1 MEIVQS
7 CKESDELSDMNQ
19 KYYCSNYYD
28 VSFDKYGVKFGTL
41 LRFWENNGW
50 MNSIDP
56 YGWFYFRY
64 WLGRR
69 SLDDERNIN
78 RWQGIVSRFKGKL
91 IKMIKD
97 VNGKIDDCSISPKIG
112 QISWYWG
119 YELVESDLLRLI
131 FCSYKN
137 ELLLV

>member
-1 MEIVQS
+1 
-7 CKESDELSDMNQ
+7 
-19 KYYCSNYYD
+19 
-28 VSFDKYGVKFGTL
+28 
-41 LRFWENNGW
+41 
-50 MNSIDP
+50 
-56 YGWFYFRY
+56 
-64 WLGRR
+64 
-69 SLDDERNIN
+69 
-78 RWQGIVSRFKGKL
+78 
-91 IKMIKD
+91 MIKD